1 MDGFYRLEWD
11 PMASS
16 KDDYTIR
23 TTSGY
28 EGGPLSSV
36 RQVGSSEV
44 MRIVE
49 GHGHTDVGLVRK
61 QNEDAFFVDAEL
73 GFAVVAD
80 GMGGAPAGELASR
93 MAVDAVVRELTA
105 AVRDEKN
112 SSPEGLRDLCE
123 VALKAAEVAVV
134 TEGRENPIN
143 RGLGCTL
150 TFILFDSGRDH
161 FAMGHVGDSRAYRVR
176 EGVLEQLSKDH
187 TLAQES
193 VDEGRL
199 PPDAVRHHPF
209 GHILTRVVGMEGSVE
224 ADYETGVV
232 RDGDRFLLCS
242 DGVIRVL
249 EEQAIETILKQ
260 SPDLETST
268 ARIIN
273 DANDRG
279 GPDNST
285 VVILNVVDA

>member
-1 MDGFYRLEWD
+1 
-11 PMASS
+11 MASS

-23 TTSGY
+23 TEAGF
-28 EGGPLSSV
+28 EGGLVASA
-36 RQVGSSEV
+36 RRAGTAEV
-44 MRIVE
+44 TRVVE

-61 QNEDAFFVDAEL
+61 RNEDAFFVDAEL

-93 MAVDAVVRELTA
+93 LAVDAVVHDLTA
-105 AVRDEKN
+105 AIREEKN
-112 SSPEGLRDLCE
+112 RSTQALRDVCE
-123 VALKAAEVAVV
+123 GALKSAELAVV
-134 TEGRENPIN
+134 KEGRENPVN

-150 TFILFDSGRDH
+150 TFILFDSAREH
-161 FAMGHVGDSRAYRVR
+161 FAIGHAGDSRVYRIR
-176 EGVLEQLSKDH
+176 GGVLEQLSKDH

-224 ADYETGVV
+224 ADYQTGEV
-232 RDGDRFLLCS
+232 RRGDGFLLCT

-249 EEQAIETILKQ
+249 EEEAIEAILEQ
-260 SPDLETST
+260 APDLESST

-285 VVILNVVDA
+285 VVVLNLVDAGSTLE